1 MEAQKAQAK
10 YVLVPLTDE
19 GKELEYGESL
29 RIFIDQ
35 EDMIIGRNTAHRI
48 TDRRISR
55 KQIQLSTLGLKEGV
69 SVTMVSVL
77 IPLFVEPLDY

>member
-35 EDMIIGRNTAHRI
+35 EDMILGRNTARI
-48 TDRRISR
+48 TDRRVSR
-55 KQIQLSTLGLKEGV
+55 KQIQLSTVGLKEGV

>member
-19 GKELEYGESL
+19 GKELEYGDSL

-55 KQIQLSTLGLKEGV
+55 KQIQLSTVGLKEGV